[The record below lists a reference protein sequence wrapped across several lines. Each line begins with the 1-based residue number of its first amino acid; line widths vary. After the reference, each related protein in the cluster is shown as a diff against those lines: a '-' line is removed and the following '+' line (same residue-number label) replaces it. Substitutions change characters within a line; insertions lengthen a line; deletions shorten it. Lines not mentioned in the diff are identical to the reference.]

1 MGMAKKEY
9 EKKSKPSELYCSRC
23 GAQIEKNDIKFAKQS
38 DNLYLCTDCR
48 AKWEKVQ
55 KDQ

>member
-55 KDQ
+55 KD